1 MKSTCRLKTL
11 YKTKKHTQMNH
22 ESINDILHTLEQ
34 MHFNIQLHEKRIE
47 YNQNIIKGCAGFL
60 PEQKS
65 ICEHRITIQKMC
77 IQRWKLRIEKYA
89 FRLIFTINKTK

>member
-1 MKSTCRLKTL
+1 
-11 YKTKKHTQMNH
+11 MNH

-34 MHFNIQLHEKRIE
+34 MHFNIQLHEKSIE
-47 YNQNIIKGCAGFL
+47 YNKNTIKGCGGFL

-65 ICEHRITIQKMC
+65 RCEHRITIQKMC

>member
-1 MKSTCRLKTL
+1 
-11 YKTKKHTQMNH
+11 MNH

-34 MHFNIQLHEKRIE
+34 MHFNIQLHEKCIEFNKNTIISCGNLFPEQVRKNKHRIE
-47 YNQNIIKGCAGFL
+47 
-60 PEQKS
+60 
-65 ICEHRITIQKMC
+65 IQKMC